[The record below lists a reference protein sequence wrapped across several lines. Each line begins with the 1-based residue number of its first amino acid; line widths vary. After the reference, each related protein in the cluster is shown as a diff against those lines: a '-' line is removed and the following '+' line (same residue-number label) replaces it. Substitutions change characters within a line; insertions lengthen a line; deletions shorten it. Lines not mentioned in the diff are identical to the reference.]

1 MSFPHS
7 APGSVEI
14 PAEKLPQPQT
24 RTATLRIY
32 LAAIALFSAA
42 AALTIY
48 YARDMS
54 GGMRMPGN
62 WTMSMMWMMGRGP
75 TAALAFIAVW
85 AIMMVAMMLPSTLP
99 MLLLYRRVIVFR
111 GGRAPGAKMFLAGAG
126 YFAVWTLFGA
136 AAYFAGTAVTRAAMI
151 SARISHLIPLATG
164 TALVV
169 AAAYQLTPVKST
181 CLRHCRDPLSFAA
194 EHLSAGWRGALQLG
208 LHHGVFCAAC
218 CWGLMLIQLALG
230 VMSLPVMAGV
240 AVLIALEKLAP
251 RGELL
256 AKVIGAAAMVAGIV
270 LVARA
275 LR

>member
-1 MSFPHS
+1 MHLPHS
-7 APGSVEI
+7 PASIEL
-14 PAEKLPQPQT
+14 PAEKPQG

-75 TAALAFIAVW
+75 AAALAFIGVW

-111 GGRAPGAKMFLAGAG
+111 GERAPGAKMFLAGAG

-136 AAYFAGTAVTRAAMI
+136 AAYFAGTAVTRAAML
-151 SARISHLIPLATG
+151 SPRVSHLIPLATG
-164 TALVV
+164 TALIV
-169 AAAYQLTPVKST
+169 AAAYQLTPVKSPA
-181 CLRHCRDPLSFAA
+181 CGIAA
-194 EHLSAGWRGALQLG
+194 IR
-208 LHHGVFCAAC
+208 
-218 CWGLMLIQLALG
+218 
-230 VMSLPVMAGV
+230 
-240 AVLIALEKLAP
+240 
-251 RGELL
+251 
-256 AKVIGAAAMVAGIV
+256 
-270 LVARA
+270 
-275 LR
+275 